1 MFSLFFLW
9 NEYRTLLT
17 CFGLSFQSY
26 KDLTGTSWTLVYFI
40 SFYLITVLLL
50 LNLVSYILP
59 LHYLSSLLLYDSQR
73 QHNGY
78 GPSSPTNRENVVQ
91 KQDEGNFF
99 FFFLFIFPY
108 QNRQTILGSRRLNW
122 CLDSLK
128 IRRVRILVTLFSFTV
143 YLVRLTNVLYVVNSH
158 MYLLQGFLLPVF
170 GN

>member
-1 MFSLFFLW
+1 MQYSCFAFFELLLHLQLISKCTGILLNSHVFPLFFLW

-99 FFFLFIFPY
+99 FFFF
-108 QNRQTILGSRRLNW
+108 
-122 CLDSLK
+122 
-128 IRRVRILVTLFSFTV
+128 FSFSPTKID
-143 YLVRLTNVLYVVNSH
+143 RLS
-158 MYLLQGFLLPVF
+158 
-170 GN
+170 